1 VAIEALIKLN
11 EYVFGEVKLPTEVA
25 HPVNSLTLI
34 KYAPDNGEYEIG
46 ILAIINWF
54 EGSQQSWKYPIIGGN
69 VGVTVG
75 VVVGVWLGIGQL
87 LSTQGNPIEYV
98 TGPIT
103 TGSLPHTYTEV
114 LAYIL

>member
-46 ILAIINWF
+46 ILAIIN
-54 EGSQQSWKYPIIGGN
+54 
-69 VGVTVG
+69 
-75 VVVGVWLGIGQL
+75 
-87 LSTQGNPIEYV
+87 
-98 TGPIT
+98 
-103 TGSLPHTYTEV
+103 
-114 LAYIL
+114 